1 MGRDLI
7 GGPMRVFQ
15 PQSLT
20 KMFTRLLLRVRK
32 AQPRAQERKFL
43 PQLLVPAAPPPFK
56 WTGYYLSTLL
66 GQGDNLA
73 IECFDTSDERL
84 FIKPKYIFFP
94 KKKNRK
100 KSSVARET
108 TTFCCAYLE
117 KRHIQDSSP

>member
-43 PQLLVPAAPPPFK
+43 PQLLVPAAPPHLS
-56 WTGYYLSTLL
+56 GQDIIYLLCWGRVT
-66 GQGDNLA
+66 
-73 IECFDTSDERL
+73 IW
-84 FIKPKYIFFP
+84 P
-94 KKKNRK
+94 
-100 KSSVARET
+100 
-108 TTFCCAYLE
+108 
-117 KRHIQDSSP
+117 